1 MSGGLEPKL
10 NACAIGK
17 KAYTNPQK
25 NKQWDSGLKR
35 DGYPLKSSWS
45 ANMLFIAFIAFP
57 IPASCGFLPL
67 SLKHYQGLL
76 CVTCNPS
83 PCSARKGGE
92 DATNWHANSGIKVSS
107 RQQKPTRTR
116 SGRLAGL
123 VLEWFFAP
131 VSDHGVDL
139 SGELTGLASPVTC
152 SRVCGGLKTRASL
165 LFHDVAQ

>member
-57 IPASCGFLPL
+57 IPASCGFLTLEPQAL
-67 SLKHYQGLL
+67 PRTSLRNVQPITVQ
-76 CVTCNPS
+76 CT
-83 PCSARKGGE
+83 KGGRGCNELACELRDKSFISPAKTHE
-92 DATNWHANSGIKVSS
+92 D
-107 RQQKPTRTR
+107 
-116 SGRLAGL
+116 
-123 VLEWFFAP
+123 
-131 VSDHGVDL
+131 
-139 SGELTGLASPVTC
+139 
-152 SRVCGGLKTRASL
+152 
-165 LFHDVAQ
+165 